1 MSDETKTSADLKQEI
16 QALFDD
22 ARDRALALIAAKA
35 GHASA
40 PAPRWLKLKVAAAE
54 LSLHTDTLTARA
66 RRHGLGRQEGRR
78 GQWLIDM
85 NRVEAWQQ
93 GRPYSP
99 LPQGNQEDSADR
111 SFDSGTFPDDA
122 IPGGAAES
130 GQHEG

>member
-1 MSDETKTSADLKQEI
+1 MSDDQAASTDLTQEI
-16 QALFDD
+16 QAIFDE

-40 PAPRWLKLKVAAAE
+40 PAPRWLKLKAAAAE

-99 LPQGNQEDSADR
+99 LPQGDQEDSADR
-111 SFDSGTFPDDA
+111 SPDSGTFPDDV
-122 IPGGAAES
+122 IPRRAAES
-130 GQHEG
+130 DQHEG